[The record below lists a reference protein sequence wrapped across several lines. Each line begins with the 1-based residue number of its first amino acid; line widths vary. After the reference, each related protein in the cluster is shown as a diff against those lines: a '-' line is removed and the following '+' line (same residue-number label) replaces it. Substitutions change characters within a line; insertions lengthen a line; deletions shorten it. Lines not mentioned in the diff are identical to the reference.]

1 MAEKPTLLIVDD
13 EKPTRDGLRAALE
26 ERYDVYVAE
35 DAKAAMDLLE
45 RDNFDV
51 LLTDFRLPNEDG
63 MKLIARA
70 KSLARP
76 PVCILMTAYGSE
88 ELAVDAMKRGADDY
102 IAKGRLQIDELEM
115 RIARALRQLRLESEN
130 VSLHQQLDSKFGLE
144 NIVGKSPAMQEI
156 FEIVRQVAPT
166 RATALLTGESGTGK
180 ELVAKAIHRLSP
192 RAKQPFVA
200 VHCAALAPTL
210 LESELF
216 GHEKGAFT
224 GAHERRIGRFEQAQ
238 GGTLF
243 LDEIGE
249 IDPTLQVKL
258 LRFLGERTFERVG
271 SNKTL
276 TADARLVAATNKNLE
291 DLVKA
296 GTFRED
302 LFFRLRVVEI
312 HLPPL
317 RERAGDIP
325 LLAQSFLREF
335 ARENSKV
342 VNDFTADA
350 LEALM
355 NYSWP
360 GNVRELRTAIEHA
373 VVFCRGEKN
382 RRAGFAALRAR
393 RRRPWRDAIAAAQRP
408 DGEGGG
414 KTIDYSLLERNR
426 RQPHIGCGENRH
438 EPADVSSQIARVSL
452 GRILSHVHRR
462 ICPEPDSQAGGRRGA
477 ARFAECRADAGGAG
491 AGVPV

>member
-26 ERYDVYVAE
+26 ERYDVYVAD
-35 DAKAAMDLLE
+35 DAKSAMELLE
-45 RDNFDV
+45 SENFDV

-63 MKLIARA
+63 LKLIARA
-70 KSLARP
+70 KSLSKP
-76 PVCILMTAYGSE
+76 PICILMTAYGSE

-115 RIARALRQLRLESEN
+115 RIARALRRQNLETEN
-130 VSLHQQLDSKFGLE
+130 VSLRQQLDTQFGME
-144 NIVGKSPAMQEI
+144 NIVGNSPAMKEI
-156 FEIVRQVAPT
+156 FEVVQQVAPT
-166 RATALLTGESGTGK
+166 RATVLLMGESGTGK
-180 ELVAKAIHRLSP
+180 EVFAKAIHQLSP
-192 RAKQPFVA
+192 RAKQPFVT

-249 IDPTLQVKL
+249 IDAAIQVKL

-276 TADARLVAATNKNLE
+276 TADVRLVAATNKNLE
-291 DLVKA
+291 ELVKT

-302 LFFRLRVVEI
+302 LFFRLRVVEVV
-312 HLPPL
+312 LPPL

-325 LLAQSFLREF
+325 LLAQRFLREF
-335 ARENSKV
+335 AEENKKP

-350 LEALM
+350 LELLM
-355 NYSWP
+355 KYPWP

-373 VVFCRGEKN
+373 LVLCRGEKISA
-382 RRAGFAALRAR
+382 RDLPPSVRAGDSGTGDLGRGVASNDL
-393 RRRPWRDAIAAAQRP
+393 
-408 DGEGGG
+408 
-414 KTIDYSLLERNR
+414 TIKEAEKQL
-426 RQPHIGCGENRH
+426 
-438 EPADVSSQIARVSL
+438 IARALKETNGNRTLAAEKIGMSRRTFHRKL
-452 GRILSHVHRR
+452 HVYHL
-462 ICPEPDSQAGGRRGA
+462 EG
-477 ARFAECRADAGGAG
+477 F
-491 AGVPV
+491 